1 MKLTRTQCLFALL
14 GSAVVLRLAVSAVS
28 DGNPSPE
35 PQASSGG
42 LVSWAEAAETKEEP
56 IMQTRTGRG
65 DEILASGC
73 DMPSVLLDTIKE
85 EQALLDAARTRLEER
100 EAEIALKEETVD
112 LKSARLEELRQE
124 LSRLLERS
132 EAQQTDDL
140 NRLVALYSAMKPAD
154 AARIMDDL
162 DLEVT
167 VLVLGTMRERDAAPI
182 MAGLSEIRARA
193 ISKIMLERAQL
204 PGDQDLTGIKLR

>member
-1 MKLTRTQCLFALL
+1 
-14 GSAVVLRLAVSAVS
+14 
-28 DGNPSPE
+28 
-35 PQASSGG
+35 
-42 LVSWAEAAETKEEP
+42 
-56 IMQTRTGRG
+56 MQTRTGRG